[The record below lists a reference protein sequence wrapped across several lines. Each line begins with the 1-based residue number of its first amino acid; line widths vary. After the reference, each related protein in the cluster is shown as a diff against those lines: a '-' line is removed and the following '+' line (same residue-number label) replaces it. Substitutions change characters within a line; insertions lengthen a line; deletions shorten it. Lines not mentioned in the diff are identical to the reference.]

1 MLLPYF
7 CEKHYNILTSNT
19 LFGGD
24 RTSRGQMTEFI
35 ALPGKVSLLPQ
46 AAHNPVDG
54 SSVYPAVVLGAV
66 SNVITR
72 FAPSPNGNLHIG
84 HALSAISAHDFARSH
99 GGRFLL
105 RIEDIDG
112 TRSRTEHCETIIA
125 DLEWLGLNWDSETIY
140 QSHRVNQY
148 QIALDQLKALGLVY
162 RCQCSRSEIVAQI
175 RRRAVAHGP
184 DGPIYPGT
192 CRGKNIPDDVPS
204 CWRLDMN
211 AAARQFGTA
220 PHWFDL
226 EAGSQASN
234 PRQFGDIVLW
244 RKDAPASYHLAA
256 TCDDAAD
263 NVSHVV
269 RGKDLFAYTAVHM
282 LLQKML
288 GLLQPVY
295 WHHQLLV
302 DENGEKLA
310 KSRNSPTL
318 AARRKAGEDGL
329 ALAESLRR
337 GKLPLGILAASD

>member
-1 MLLPYF
+1 
-7 CEKHYNILTSNT
+7 
-19 LFGGD
+19 
-24 RTSRGQMTEFI
+24 MTEFIALPGI

-46 AAHNPVDG
+46 AAHDPAAD
-54 SSVYPAVVLGAV
+54 SV
-66 SNVITR
+66 VITR

-112 TRSRTEHCETIIA
+112 TRSRREHSETIIA
-125 DLEWLGLNWDSETIY
+125 DLEWLGLKWDGETIY
-140 QSHRVNQY
+140 QSQRINRY
-148 QIALDQLKALGLVY
+148 QIALDQLQALGLVY
-162 RCQCSRSEIVAQI
+162 RCRCSRSDIAASI

-192 CRGKNIPDDVPS
+192 CRGKTIADDIPA

-211 AAARQFGTA
+211 AAAARFGTSLR
-220 PHWFDL
+220 WLDL
-226 EAGSQASN
+226 AAGSQAADPSL
-234 PRQFGDIVLW
+234 FGDIVLW

-263 NVSHVV
+263 HVSHVV
-269 RGKDLFAYTAVHM
+269 RGKDLFAYTAVHI

-329 ALAESLRR
+329 ALADNLRR
-337 GKLPLGILAASD
+337 GKLPLGISAASD

>member
-1 MLLPYF
+1 
-7 CEKHYNILTSNT
+7 
-19 LFGGD
+19 
-24 RTSRGQMTEFI
+24 MTEFI
-35 ALPGKVSLLPQ
+35 ALPGQVSLLPQ
-46 AAHNPVDG
+46 AAQNLGVGASFG
-54 SSVYPAVVLGAV
+54 SMAGSMVV
-66 SNVITR
+66 TR
-72 FAPSPNGNLHIG
+72 FAPSPNGNLHVG

-112 TRSRTEHCETIIA
+112 TRSRIEHSQAIIA
-125 DLEWLGLNWDSETIY
+125 DLQWLGLTWDGEVVY
-140 QSHRVNQY
+140 QSARLNRY
-148 QIALDQLKALGLVY
+148 QTALNQLKAMGLVY
-162 RCQCSRSEIVAQI
+162 RCRCSRSDIAANI

-192 CRGKNIPDDVPS
+192 CRGKNIPDDIAA

-220 PHWFDL
+220 LRWLDL
-226 EAGSQASN
+226 AAGAQLADSLQSDAV
-234 PRQFGDIVLW
+234 QFGDVVLW

-269 RGKDLFAYTAVHM
+269 RGKDLFAYTAVHI

-295 WHHQLLV
+295 WHHELLT

-310 KSRNSPTL
+310 KSRHSPTL
-318 AARRKAGEDGL
+318 EARRKAGEDGA
-329 ALAESLRR
+329 ALADDLRR
-337 GKLPLGILAASD
+337 GKLPLGILLESD